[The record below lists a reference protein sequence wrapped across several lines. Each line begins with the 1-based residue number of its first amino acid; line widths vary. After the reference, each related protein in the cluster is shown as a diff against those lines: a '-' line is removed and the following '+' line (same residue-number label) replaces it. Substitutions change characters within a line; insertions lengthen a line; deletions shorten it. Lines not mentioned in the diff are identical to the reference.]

1 MHAPVQ
7 VGTEHDVTYVIQQHY
22 TEQAVVAVDDRK
34 EITVGLRDDF
44 YHLAQIHLGM
54 YRYEVRLYHI
64 VDFKESEHRLVLMVR
79 EQLATL
85 RQTHGV
91 DAVRLEKFDGEVG

>member
-1 MHAPVQ
+1 
-7 VGTEHDVTYVIQQHY
+7 
-22 TEQAVVAVDDRK
+22 
-34 EITVGLRDDF
+34 
-44 YHLAQIHLGM
+44 M